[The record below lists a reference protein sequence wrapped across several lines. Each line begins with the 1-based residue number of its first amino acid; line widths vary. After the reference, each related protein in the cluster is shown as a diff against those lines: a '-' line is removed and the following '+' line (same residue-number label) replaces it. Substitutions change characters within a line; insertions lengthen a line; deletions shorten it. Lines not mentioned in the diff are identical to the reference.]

1 MIFSRSSAT
10 TSANAPSVPDIIYEN
25 LNLDEEKEITKR
37 KSINL
42 NSYEEFVKDLAESL
56 GYKPEPA
63 DLHDT
68 IIATRL
74 DRTRELQDS
83 QNQNRDSVD
92 TVIID
97 RNTYGT

>member
-10 TSANAPSVPDIIYEN
+10 TSANASSVPDIIYEN

-56 GYKPEPA
+56 GYKPETA

>member
-10 TSANAPSVPDIIYEN
+10 TSANAPSVPDVIYEN